1 MCVNILSSHM
11 APQDRNDSGS
21 PGEEIRDQDLL
32 KAFDFEATAEDPYL
46 TVSKVADALATHWDI
61 EVTNEAVRIR
71 LEQMRDDDTISKRE
85 FGSGVAYCA
94 LVGPELADD
103 IATSIQESEGELEA
117 GRTMSHER
125 VWVDSSST

>member
-1 MCVNILSSHM
+1 MGSS
-11 APQDRNDSGS
+11 DRNNRRQNEGA
-21 PGEEIRDQDLL
+21 IRDQDIL

-61 EVTNEAVRIR
+61 EVANEAVRIR
-71 LEQMRDDDTISKRE
+71 LEQMRDSDTISKRE
-85 FGSGVAYCA
+85 FDSGVAYRA